1 MLYFDNAATS
11 YPKPAEVSNAI
22 YSCITKFGGNP
33 GRSGHKMSINAAK
46 IVYNMRE
53 NVASFFGIDD
63 CEQVILTKNCT
74 ESLNIAIFS
83 VMKHGGN
90 AIISNFEHNSV
101 IRPLEYLKKS
111 GICDYKIA
119 NVSFENP
126 EITAYEFK
134 KLIDLNTKMIICTHA
149 SNVTGKIAPI
159 KEISEI
165 CRQKNIIF
173 CLDASQTAGII
184 PINMQS
190 DNIDVLCCPG
200 HKALFG
206 PTGTGLLIANK
217 KIKLSPIIFG
227 GTGSLST
234 SYEQPDFLPDL
245 LESGTVNVPGAA
257 GISAGISFINR
268 VGIQNIYS
276 HELKLLKR
284 FYGKAIKKPKI
295 IVYSGVPE
303 ENKNVATIS
312 FGVKGKTSTEISQYL
327 DRKNIAVRGGLHC
340 SPLAHKFLDTTNTGT
355 VRASFSIFNTEKEI
369 DYLCNVLDS
378 I

>member
-165 CRQKNIIF
+165 SMPHNKNTMQYFLGQINFVKRFVLDFSRIISPLQNII
-173 CLDASQTAGII
+173 
-184 PINMQS
+184 
-190 DNIDVLCCPG
+190 
-200 HKALFG
+200 
-206 PTGTGLLIANK
+206 K
-217 KIKLSPIIFG
+217 KNSNFKWG
-227 GTGSLST
+227 
-234 SYEQPDFLPDL
+234 
-245 LESGTVNVPGAA
+245 
-257 GISAGISFINR
+257 
-268 VGIQNIYS
+268 
-276 HELKLLKR
+276 
-284 FYGKAIKKPKI
+284 
-295 IVYSGVPE
+295 
-303 ENKNVATIS
+303 
-312 FGVKGKTSTEISQYL
+312 
-327 DRKNIAVRGGLHC
+327 
-340 SPLAHKFLDTTNTGT
+340 
-355 VRASFSIFNTEKEI
+355 
-369 DYLCNVLDS
+369 
-378 I
+378 